1 MMAEKGNICVI
12 FSDLKN
18 DFNDGYVLG
27 IQKQANALGYRTFTF
42 SMPQL
47 SELYTNAEEAVF
59 ELIDFDMYSG
69 VIFSERSFAA
79 HRNLILPIETAIR
92 KKSHVPVVV
101 IGESDIT
108 PNVVQL
114 DMAEKFAHVAE
125 HLIAAHDCKTIYCL
139 GGVKNTPDTRID
151 SFVNAM
157 QKHGLNCDEK
167 HLLYG
172 GYWIQGAELL
182 AKELAFHERPL
193 PDAVMCLNDEIAYAL
208 IKNLF
213 RYGIRVPEDVL
224 VTGFAGSHFADN
236 GAVSITTYPADTQEC
251 GCTAMAMLHGL
262 ITGIQPKPLPSK
274 SLSLIS
280 GESCGCGKSRTAHV
294 SAKLDA
300 LQKKETAEME
310 FRNARIEEKLY
321 KIQSM
326 TDFSLFVKNHKY
338 LIRDQ
343 ISVGVNRMSRGAK
356 DAVCVY
362 LKDYLINGENVQF
375 RAQKIYPDIF
385 AFGAIQNVHVLPLVF
400 DAQIYGFMTIGYA
413 EENIFSVLAKQFAKY
428 LAIGL
433 EILSVRQAAPP
444 LPVQAQSSEVTSAE
458 LSAAEN
464 LKTSAY
470 IFVVR
475 NNGMHKVPIENIL
488 YFESNNKHVY
498 AITKSGRMEVK
509 QRLVEI
515 EPDVAERN
523 FLRISK
529 SILANMSKIIGYV
542 QEGDRTLSAT
552 LINKEVIRVSRKYA
566 ADFIE
571 IWRRNAE

>member
-1 MMAEKGNICVI
+1 MAEKGTICVI
-12 FSDLKN
+12 FSDFKN

-27 IQKQANALGYRTFTF
+27 IQKQANALGYRTVTF

-59 ELIDFDMYSG
+59 ELIDFDRYDG

-92 KKSHVPVVV
+92 NKCHVPVVV

-114 DMAEKFAHVAE
+114 DMADKFAQIAK
-125 HLIAAHDCKTIYCL
+125 HLIDEHGCKTIYCL
-139 GGVKNTPDTRID
+139 GGDKNTPDSRID
-151 SFVNAM
+151 SFQTVM
-157 QKHGLNCDEK
+157 QAHNLACDDRTM
-167 HLLYG
+167 LYG

-193 PDAVMCLNDEIAYAL
+193 PDAVMCLNDEIAYVL

-213 RYGIRVPEDVL
+213 RFGIRVPDDVL
-224 VTGFAGSHFADN
+224 VTGFAGSHLADN
-236 GAVSITTYPADTQEC
+236 GALSITTFPADTQEC

-262 ITGIQPKPLPSK
+262 LTGTYPQTLPTK
-274 SLSLIS
+274 KLSLIT
-280 GESCGCGKSRTAHV
+280 GESCGCGKKPSEHV
-294 SAKLDA
+294 SALLDTF
-300 LQKKETAEME
+300 QKTETAEME

-343 ISVGVNRMSRGAK
+343 ISVGVNCMGRDAK

-362 LKDYLINGENVQF
+362 LKDYLINGENVPF
-375 RAQKIYPDIF
+375 RAQNIYPDIF
-385 AFGAIQNVHVLPLVF
+385 SFGAIQNVHVLPLVF

-413 EENIFSVLAKQFAKY
+413 EEKVFTILAKQFAKY

-433 EILSVRQAAPP
+433 EILSVRQAAPSLSVQP
-444 LPVQAQSSEVTSAE
+444 MLPDTTPVE
-458 LSAAEN
+458 LSTADN
-464 LKTSAY
+464 LKSSAY
-470 IFVVR
+470 ILVVK
-475 NNGMHKVPIENIL
+475 NNGMHKIPIDNVL
-488 YFESNNKHVY
+488 YFESSNKHVY
-498 AITKSGRMEVK
+498 AFTKTAKMEVK

-515 EPDVAERN
+515 EPEVSERN
-523 FLRISK
+523 FFRISK
-529 SILANMSKIIGYV
+529 SILANMSKIIGYE
-542 QEGDRTLSAT
+542 QELDRTLSAT

-566 ADFIE
+566 TAFIE
-571 IWRRNAE
+571 MWSQNAD